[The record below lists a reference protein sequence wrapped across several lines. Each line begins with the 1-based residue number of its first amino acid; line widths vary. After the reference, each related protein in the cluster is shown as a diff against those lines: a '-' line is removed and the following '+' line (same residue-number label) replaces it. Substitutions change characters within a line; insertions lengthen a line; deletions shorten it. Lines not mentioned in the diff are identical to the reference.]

1 MKTYLQILLVF
12 LLFSCSTIRE
22 YKLDRLKSKLYKVIY
37 IDSTSIKNSY
47 LIKLEN
53 NISTRNIYLLTKKY
67 GSNKISKLKINNS
80 YDFDIKPIQSYND
93 TLSNNKQFRLDAN
106 DFQHLGIWCVSMLY
120 EGIEFGEYLKMDE
133 SEEIK
138 GLTFVSSD
146 CNDDYIF
153 EGEKLIKFYEYRR
166 PNMDKPTG
174 HGATYN
180 Y

>member
-1 MKTYLQILLVF
+1 MKTHIQILLVF

-22 YKLDRLKSKLYKVIY
+22 YKLDRLRSKLYKVKY
-37 IDSTSIKNSY
+37 IDSTSIRNSY

-53 NISTRNIYLLTKKY
+53 NISTRNIYLLAKKY
-67 GSNKISKLKINNS
+67 CSNKISKLRVNNS

-106 DFQHLGIWCVSMLY
+106 DFQHLGIWCVSMIY

-138 GLTFVSSD
+138 GMIFVSSD
-146 CNDDYIF
+146 CNNDYNF
-153 EGEKLIKFYEYRR
+153 KGKNLIKFYEYRR
-166 PNMDKPTG
+166 PKIDKPDTPYG
-174 HGATYN
+174 Y
-180 Y
+180 